1 MPTML
6 QVYVNDLH
14 ERRTGSHVD
23 AENLRQL
30 LTGLR
35 QEEETRDR

>member
-1 MPTML
+1 V

-14 ERRTGSHVD
+14 ERRVGSHVD
-23 AENLRQL
+23 AENLKQL

-35 QEEETRDR
+35 